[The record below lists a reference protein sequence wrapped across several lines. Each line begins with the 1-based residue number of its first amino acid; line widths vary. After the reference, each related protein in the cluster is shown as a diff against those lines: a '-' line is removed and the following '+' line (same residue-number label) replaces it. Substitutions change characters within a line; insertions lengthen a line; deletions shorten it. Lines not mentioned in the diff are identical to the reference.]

1 MKSVHIRN
9 IEIGAGMPKICVPI
23 TGKTNSEILT
33 QVKEAVQ
40 HQPDLLEWRAD
51 FYVDL
56 FDYNKVEALAEQMR
70 VIMREIPLLFTVRTA
85 NEGGQ
90 CTIAPDKYRE
100 LLLKVSGVKEIDLF
114 DVELLMDESMELLIQ
129 ELQGNGKIV
138 IASNHH
144 FHRTPSKEDMQQ
156 ILEKMEESGADIRKL
171 AVMPEKPEDVL
182 ALLGATV
189 LANQTGEQPVIT
201 MSMSGLGA
209 VSRVC
214 GQVFGSA
221 VTFGTVG
228 AASAPGQLE
237 LSDLK
242 LFLEKLQV

>member
-129 ELQGNGKIV
+129 ELNNREFDRSNLPLPVRYLLIV
-138 IASNHH
+138 IHPQIPAKLSRWSIGKCY
-144 FHRTPSKEDMQQ
+144 RTYK
-156 ILEKMEESGADIRKL
+156 
-171 AVMPEKPEDVL
+171 
-182 ALLGATV
+182 
-189 LANQTGEQPVIT
+189 
-201 MSMSGLGA
+201 
-209 VSRVC
+209 
-214 GQVFGSA
+214 
-221 VTFGTVG
+221 
-228 AASAPGQLE
+228 
-237 LSDLK
+237 
-242 LFLEKLQV
+242 